1 MKSLK
6 ISIKNNNVRITQE
19 GDLTVNEA
27 LSLSFEMFASVV
39 LQTLEGVQD
48 NKEMRRSLYNQI
60 VSSISDLADRI
71 YPEINEE
78 KGSAED
84 FLKHLEDKS
93 AEIDKKLEELKK
105 KEKENG
111 E

>member
-6 ISIKNNNVRITQE
+6 ISIKEDNVRITQE
-19 GDLTVNEA
+19 GELTVNEA

-48 NKEMRRSLYNQI
+48 NKETRRSLYNQI

-105 KEKENG
+105 KEKDNG